1 MHYWEG
7 CSATQISEITGVP
20 AGTVKTRIRRGR
32 QLLQE
37 KIAELAE
44 TPEQR
49 TSTLGGFETWI
60 RELRTWAG

>member
-1 MHYWEG
+1 M
-7 CSATQISEITGVP
+7 P